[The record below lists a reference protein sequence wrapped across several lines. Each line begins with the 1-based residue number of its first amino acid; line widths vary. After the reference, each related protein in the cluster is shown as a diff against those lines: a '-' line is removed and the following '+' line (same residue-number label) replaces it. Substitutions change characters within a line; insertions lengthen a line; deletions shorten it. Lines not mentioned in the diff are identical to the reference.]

1 MIFPIAFHHHY
12 LQYLLKR
19 DVTKLYIATA
29 IRNLS
34 LGMVSIF
41 TPIYLY
47 IYFNN
52 SIPLT
57 LLFIGVMFGLH
68 GVLAVMGGKIMAKIG
83 SSKSM
88 LLSSFFYIG
97 FFLAL
102 LLIYESFLFVPAAI
116 IAGAVG
122 MSLFWPAFHT
132 DFVRFSSKERRGQEA
147 GRINIAM
154 LLPTILSPLVG
165 GMILTAFGF
174 PALFAVVTVVL
185 FASAIPLFY
194 SQERVE
200 VYTDSYTNAWRRI
213 FKKENRNTSIGLL
226 TENLEIS
233 IHYYVWPL
241 FLFLLTISFTQM
253 GGITSF
259 ALIVSSLFMLYAGR
273 ISDTKE
279 RPWLLNIGA
288 VWTSIAWILKYFI
301 TTPFSAL
308 LAQAIYQMSRAAARV
323 PFWTFFYEKASSK
336 EEEADEFIVYREILI
351 NVGHFF
357 FFSILAAVFFL
368 FPRLPIQTIFLIAAV
383 LALGLMFLGSPPK
396 IRLSKHNL

>member
-1 MIFPIAFHHHY
+1 MVSPIAFHHHY

-47 IYFNN
+47 IYFEN
-52 SIPLT
+52 SISLT
-57 LLFIGVMFGLH
+57 LLFFGVMFGLH
-68 GVLAVMGGKIMAKIG
+68 GMFVVMGGKIMAKIG

-97 FFLAL
+97 YFLAL
-102 LLIYESFLFVPAAI
+102 FFIYESFLFAPAAI

-122 MSLFWPAFHT
+122 MTLFWPAFHT

-174 PALFAVVTVVL
+174 PALFVVVTIVL
-185 FASAIPLFY
+185 FSSAIPLFY
-194 SQERVE
+194 SQERLE
-200 VYTDSYTNAWRRI
+200 IYTDSYTNAWRRI

-226 TENLEIS
+226 TEGIEIG
-233 IHYYVWPL
+233 IHFYVWPL
-241 FLFLLTISFTQM
+241 FLFLLAISFSQM
-253 GGITSF
+253 GGIASF
-259 ALIVSSLFMLYAGR
+259 SFVVSSLLMLYAGR
-273 ISDTKE
+273 ISDTQE

-288 VWTSIAWILKYFI
+288 VWTSIAWILKYFV

-308 LAQAIYQMSRAAARV
+308 LAHAIYEMSRAAARV
-323 PFWTFFYEKASSK
+323 PFWAFFYEKAALK

-351 NVGHFF
+351 NVGRFF

-368 FPRLPIQTIFLIAAV
+368 FPGLQIQTIFFIAAV
-383 LALGLMFLGSPPK
+383 LALGLMFLGEPPK
-396 IRLSKHNL
+396 VQLRHK